1 MAEHF
6 SAEIPRDGVLRAERK
21 LKSPLV
27 KRTNVRCLG
36 ALHALA
42 DNRTL
47 LFRLLNSI
55 LFSLFGANWSDLGQ
69 RAELVP
75 DFPVSRLFIAIKSD
89 QRRRIILGAGDRE

>member
-6 SAEIPRDGVLRAERK
+6 AAEIPRNGVLGAEGK
-21 LKSPLV
+21 LKSSLV
-27 KRTNVRCLG
+27 KRTDFGCLS
-36 ALHALA
+36 ALHALS

-47 LFRLLNSI
+47 LLRLLNSF
-55 LFSLFGANWSDLGQ
+55 LFSLLGTNWSDLGQ

-75 DFPVSRLFIAIKSD
+75 DLPISCLFLAIKSD

>member
-6 SAEIPRDGVLRAERK
+6 TAEIPRDWVFRAERK

-27 KRTNVRCLG
+27 ERANICCLG

-47 LFRLLNSI
+47 LFRLLDSLLFR
-55 LFSLFGANWSDLGQ
+55 LFSPDRSDFGQ

-89 QRRRIILGAGDRE
+89 QRRRIVCSAGDRE

>member
-6 SAEIPRDGVLRAERK
+6 AAEIPCDRVFRAERK
-21 LKSPLV
+21 LKSPLI
-27 KRTNVRCLG
+27 KRANIRCLG

-55 LFSLFGANWSDLGQ
+55 LFSLFGTNWSDLGQ

-89 QRRRIILGAGDRE
+89 QRRRIVCSASDRE